1 MILIEIIP
9 CAQFGVSFL
18 FHTQVKGEL
27 IMGQQR
33 HDHLLPF
40 LFIMM
45 MMMISFNNII
55 SCYSSAS
62 QVLLEDDRRLL
73 GPYHGPDHHDHES
86 HHGYDS
92 QAYPSYNVMSTILND
107 EFKEDLIEE
116 ITNDVLSLKRI
127 DHRVDSIFSSVKT
140 VINVND
146 FGAQDEDGNHDDTEA
161 FKKAWKVACSSSEG
175 FVALV
180 VPYKKYGLKPI
191 RFSGPCKSVLTM
203 QIYGTIEASEDQSDY
218 SDDRRHWLVIER
230 VENLIVEGGGTIDGN
245 GKIWWQNSCK
255 INKTLPCKHAPTA
268 ITFNQCTNLIVS
280 NLKIQN
286 AQQIHVSFSKCMNV
300 LASYLIVT
308 SPEKSPN
315 TDGIHVT
322 RTQNIL
328 ISSCVIRTGDDCIS
342 IVNGSQNVLATDIAC
357 GPGHG
362 ISIGSLGSGNSEAHV
377 SGILV
382 DRAQLSGTTNGVR
395 IKTWQGG
402 SGSASNIK
410 FQNVEMDN
418 VTNPIIIDQNYC
430 DQDKACEEQDSAV
443 QVENVIYENIQG
455 TSASDVAIKFDCSE
469 SFPCRGVL
477 LQNINLEGSGGNEAE
492 ALCRN
497 VEWADI
503 GTVSPRC
510 PEESHSCTI

>member
-1 MILIEIIP
+1 
-9 CAQFGVSFL
+9 
-18 FHTQVKGEL
+18 
-27 IMGQQR
+27 MGQQR
-33 HDHLLPF
+33 HDHHLLPF

-45 MMMISFNNII
+45 MMISFNNNI

-62 QVLLEDDRRLL
+62 QVLLEDDRHLL
-73 GPYHGPDHHDHES
+73 GPCGPDHDHDQS

-92 QAYPSYNVMSTILND
+92 QAYPSYNFMISTILND

-116 ITNDVLSLKRI
+116 ITHDVLMSLKRL
-127 DHRVDSIFSSVKT
+127 DHRVDSISSSVRT

-146 FGAQDEDGNHDDTEA
+146 FIGAQGDDHDGTHDDTEA
-161 FKKAWKVACSSSEG
+161 FKKAWEVACSSSSEG
-175 FVALV
+175 VVVLV
-180 VPYKKYGLKPI
+180 VPHKKYGLKPI
-191 RFSGPCKSVLTM
+191 RFSGPCKSDLTM
-203 QIYGTIEASEDQSDY
+203 QISGTIEASEDQSDY
-218 SDDRRHWLVIER
+218 SQDGRHWLLIER
-230 VENLIVEGGGTIDGN
+230 VENLLVEGGGTIDGN
-245 GKIWWQNSCK
+245 GKMWWQNSCK
-255 INKTLPCKHAPTA
+255 INKTLPCKNAPTA
-268 ITFNQCTNLIVS
+268 ITFYQCTNLIVK

-286 AQQIHVSFSKCMNV
+286 AQQIHVSFEKCMNV
-300 LASYLIVT
+300 RASYLILT

-322 RTQNIL
+322 RTQNIH

-342 IVNGSQNVLATDIAC
+342 IVSGSRKVRATNIAC

-377 SGILV
+377 SEIFV
-382 DRAQLSGTTNGVR
+382 DQAKLSGTTNGVR

-410 FQNVEMDN
+410 FQNVEMHN

-430 DQDKACEEQDSAV
+430 DQDQACEE
-443 QVENVIYENIQG
+443 QG
-455 TSASDVAIKFDCSE
+455 TSASDVAIKFDCSK

-477 LQNINLEGSGGNEAE
+477 LRNINLEGGGGKIAK

-497 VEWADI
+497 VKLADKGI
-503 GTVSPRC
+503 VSPRC
-510 PEESHSCTI
+510 PQEGSLHYCTN

>member
-1 MILIEIIP
+1 
-9 CAQFGVSFL
+9 
-18 FHTQVKGEL
+18 
-27 IMGQQR
+27 MGQQR
-33 HDHLLPF
+33 HDHQLPF
-40 LFIMM
+40 LFMMMMM

-62 QVLLEDDRRLL
+62 QVLLEDDRHLL
-73 GPYHGPDHHDHES
+73 GPYGTDHHDHES

-92 QAYPSYNVMSTILND
+92 QAYPSYNFMSTIILND

-116 ITNDVLSLKRI
+116 ITHDVLSLKRPL
-127 DHRVDSIFSSVKT
+127 DHRVLDSISSSVKT

-146 FGAQDEDGNHDDTEA
+146 FRAQGEEGTHDDDTEA
-161 FKKAWKVACSSSEG
+161 FKSAWEVACSSSEG
-175 FVALV
+175 VVVLV
-180 VPYKKYGLKPI
+180 VPPKKYGLKPI

-218 SDDRRHWLVIER
+218 SEDGRYWLVIER

-268 ITFNQCTNLIVS
+268 ITFYQCTNLIVN

-286 AQQIHVSFSKCMNV
+286 AQQMHVSFEKCINV
-300 LASYLIVT
+300 RASYLIVT

-342 IVNGSQNVLATDIAC
+342 IVNGCRKLLATNIAC

-377 SGILV
+377 SEILV
-382 DRAQLSGTTNGVR
+382 DRARLSGATNGVR

-410 FQNVEMDN
+410 FKNIEMDN

-430 DQDKACEEQDSAV
+430 DQDHACKEQDSAV

-455 TSASDVAIKFDCSE
+455 TSASDVAIKFDCSK

-477 LQNINLEGSGGNEAE
+477 LQNINLESGGEGKIAK

-497 VEWADI
+497 VKLADKGI
-503 GTVSPRC
+503 VSPRC
-510 PEESHSCTI
+510 PEESHCTI

>member
-1 MILIEIIP
+1 
-9 CAQFGVSFL
+9 
-18 FHTQVKGEL
+18 
-27 IMGQQR
+27 MGQQR

-40 LFIMM
+40 LFMM
-45 MMMISFNNII
+45 MMTTMISFNNII

-62 QVLLEDDRRLL
+62 QVLLEDDRHLL
-73 GPYHGPDHHDHES
+73 GPYGTDHHDHEF

-92 QAYPSYNVMSTILND
+92 QAYPSYNFMSTIILND
-107 EFKEDLIEE
+107 EFKEDLVEE
-116 ITNDVLSLKRI
+116 ITHDVLSLKRPL
-127 DHRVDSIFSSVKT
+127 DHRVLDSISSSVKT

-146 FGAQDEDGNHDDTEA
+146 FRAQGEDGTHDDDTEA
-161 FKKAWKVACSSSEG
+161 FKRAWEVACSSSEG
-175 FVALV
+175 VVVLV
-180 VPYKKYGLKPI
+180 VPPKKYGLKPI
-191 RFSGPCKSVLTM
+191 RFSGPCKSFLTM

-218 SDDRRHWLVIER
+218 SEDGRYWLVIER

-268 ITFNQCTNLIVS
+268 ITFYQCTNLIVN

-286 AQQIHVSFSKCMNV
+286 AQQMHVSFEKCMNV
-300 LASYLIVT
+300 RASYLIVT

-342 IVNGSQNVLATDIAC
+342 IVNGCRKVLAMNIAC

-377 SGILV
+377 SEILV
-382 DRAQLSGTTNGVR
+382 DRARLSGATNGVR
-395 IKTWQGG
+395 IKTW
-402 SGSASNIK
+402 
-410 FQNVEMDN
+410 
-418 VTNPIIIDQNYC
+418 
-430 DQDKACEEQDSAV
+430 QDSAV

-455 TSASDVAIKFDCSE
+455 TSASDVAIKFDCSK

-477 LQNINLEGSGGNEAE
+477 LQNINLESGGEGKIAK
-492 ALCRN
+492 AVCRN
-497 VEWADI
+497 VKLADKGI
-503 GTVSPRC
+503 VSPRC
-510 PEESHSCTI
+510 PEESHCTI

>member
-127 DHRVDSIFSSVKT
+127 DHRVDSISSSVKT

-395 IKTWQGG
+395 IKTWQ
-402 SGSASNIK
+402 
-410 FQNVEMDN
+410 
-418 VTNPIIIDQNYC
+418 
-430 DQDKACEEQDSAV
+430 DSAV